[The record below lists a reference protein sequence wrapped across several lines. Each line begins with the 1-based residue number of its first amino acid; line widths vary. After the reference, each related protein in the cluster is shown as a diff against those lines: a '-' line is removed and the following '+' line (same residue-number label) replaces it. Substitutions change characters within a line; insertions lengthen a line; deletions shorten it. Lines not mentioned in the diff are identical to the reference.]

1 MGSYPRL
8 SKSYKTRFP
17 FRIAT
22 TSYIYPDNILPN
34 VQALAPY
41 LDEIELILFESSKES
56 LPSDADINTLS
67 VIGQEETLTYNVHL
81 PLDCYLGDIDQQV
94 RENAVATI
102 QKIIDLTR
110 PLSPSTYTM
119 HLPLKRE
126 WGNTATEK
134 GRWQERA
141 GQGIERILT
150 AGINP
155 KTISV
160 ENLLYP
166 FEWAGELISAYGLS
180 VCLDTGHLMVTGH
193 DIAGYAQLYHG
204 CISIIHL
211 YGIEKAHEHKGLHV
225 LGPNERDAVK
235 ALLKGFNKVVSLEV
249 FSFHDLATSLACL
262 ERWV

>member
-102 QKIIDLTR
+102 QKIIFFNVTF
-110 PLSPSTYTM
+110 ST
-119 HLPLKRE
+119 
-126 WGNTATEK
+126 
-134 GRWQERA
+134 
-141 GQGIERILT
+141 
-150 AGINP
+150 
-155 KTISV
+155 
-160 ENLLYP
+160 
-166 FEWAGELISAYGLS
+166 
-180 VCLDTGHLMVTGH
+180 
-193 DIAGYAQLYHG
+193 
-204 CISIIHL
+204 
-211 YGIEKAHEHKGLHV
+211 
-225 LGPNERDAVK
+225 
-235 ALLKGFNKVVSLEV
+235 
-249 FSFHDLATSLACL
+249 
-262 ERWV
+262 